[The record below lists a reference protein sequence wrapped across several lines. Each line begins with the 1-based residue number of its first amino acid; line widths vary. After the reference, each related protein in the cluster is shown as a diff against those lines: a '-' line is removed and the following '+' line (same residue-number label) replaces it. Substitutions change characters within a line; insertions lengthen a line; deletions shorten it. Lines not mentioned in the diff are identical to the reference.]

1 MNVKALNWYRE
12 NSDFTENSG
21 KVNKQPIL
29 YFDAQNIPGGRT
41 RFNDVVRTPS
51 GLRFFG
57 TPGEY
62 GAHYGTSKYISVVSP
77 PDKGRVMFVNY
88 AKNSELT
95 KKTIFPGTEQN
106 YNNRS
111 EASPFHMIKLYF
123 AGRASLALDTNSNSQ
138 NYKTWK

>member
-1 MNVKALNWYRE
+1 MNTEALNWYRQ

-41 RFNDVVRTPS
+41 RFQDVARTNN
-51 GLRFFG
+51 GLMFFG

-62 GAHYGTSKYISVVSP
+62 GATYGTSKYISVLSP
-77 PDKGRVMFVNY
+77 PDKGRVMFANY
-88 AKNSELT
+88 LQNSELT
-95 KKTIFPGTEQN
+95 KKIIFPGNQQN
-106 YNNRS
+106 NNNRS

-138 NYKTWK
+138 NFKTWK